1 MEASLREFKEK
12 FYNALLDIHWKQWA
26 ALGVTSH
33 VKAEG
38 KWIIDLEPL
47 TVSTLTIGLHDK
59 RLLSSSTEW
68 LVKKG
73 EWINL
78 SRLKRI
84 VKVFLERSPGLEEP
98 ALLPEI
104 LGLFIDTYNKNARN
118 KIKFGK
124 CDSDGLRKN
133 LINEYKTFFNA
144 FKIRNIITEPRL
156 HHSSLIQLL
165 LRNILGVDAHTEIL
179 IYLLANESGN
189 SNSIAKEIYYNQ
201 KNIYTILERWSRAQ
215 MVTKISEQKTPRYS
229 LNRKKELLCAFGL
242 KEIPRYINWTRTF
255 LLLDRLSKAL
265 STPPWSDDEY
275 LLSSLFR
282 DLFNESKSIGKSLGI
297 NMPEPAHYPGK
308 QYFSPFALGVLGIL
322 KKLAKG
328 G

>member
-1 MEASLREFKEK
+1 VEISLREFKEK
-12 FYNALLDIHWKQWA
+12 FYDLLLDIHWKHWT
-26 ALGVTSH
+26 ALGVASH
-33 VKAEG
+33 VKPE
-38 KWIIDLEPL
+38 KTWIIDLEPL
-47 TVSTLTIGLHDK
+47 IVSTLAIGLQDK

-68 LVKKG
+68 LIKNG

-84 VKVFLERSPGLEEP
+84 IKVFLEPSPGLKEP

-104 LGLFIDTYNKNARN
+104 LGLLIDTYNKNARY

-124 CDSDGLRKN
+124 CNSNGLGKN

-144 FKIRNIITEPRL
+144 FKMRDIITEPRL

-165 LRNILGVDAHTEIL
+165 LRSVLGVDAHTEIL
-179 IYLLANESGN
+179 INLLTNENGN